1 MPRPNKYQK
10 IIDVKH
16 AQPSLSWT
24 DAARKAGFE
33 VGNFT
38 ASGSYTKDGK
48 AIPKLKNKK
57 ARKRQKQ
64 NRLNDMKL
72 DKELLDE
79 LTRQESLGN
88 LKQEDY
94 FADRA
99 RRLEEYKKALAR
111 YKETGVA
118 VDDGHMT
125 TRKNNSPNARA
136 PELSRVNQAKQAG
149 QPLSDIDML
158 DAMLPR
164 SDVEDLYNYL
174 APSQLPDLNVDERAR
189 MLSGEISGQQALAIA
204 DNRHRSENFRVD
216 ALGLS
221 PQQKAMAMRASRR
234 LAPGPLSI
242 IPGFAATGQQLQNT
256 LADPSPQNI
265 RNLAFDAGNSLA
277 DIAGLHPLTAGPSE
291 VIQRG
296 LDVGQMAANASD
308 HLQSMKVK
316 PPN

>member
-1 MPRPNKYQK
+1 MPRSNKYQK

-16 AQPSLSWT
+16 AKPFLTWT
-24 DAARKAGFE
+24 EAARKAGFE

-38 ASGSYTKDGK
+38 ASGRYTKDGK
-48 AIPKLKNKK
+48 AIPKVKNKQ
-57 ARKRQKQ
+57 ARDRQNR

-79 LTRQESLGN
+79 LARQESLGN

-118 VDDGHMT
+118 VDDGHLT
-125 TRKNNSPNARA
+125 TRKNDSPSARA
-136 PELSRVNQAKQAG
+136 PESSRVNQAKRNE

-164 SDVEDLYNYL
+164 SDVEDLYYYL
-174 APSQLPDLNVDERAR
+174 APSQLPDLTIHERTR

-204 DNRHRSENFRVD
+204 DNRHRTENLRVD

-234 LAPGPLSI
+234 LAPGPLSV
-242 IPGFAATGQQLQNT
+242 IPGLAATAQQLQNT
-256 LADPSPQNI
+256 LEDPSPQNI
-265 RNLAFDAGNSLA
+265 RNLAFDAGNSLT

-291 VIQRG
+291 AIQRG
-296 LDVGQMAANASD
+296 LDVAQMTANAND
-308 HLQSMKVK
+308 HLQSLKAN
-316 PPN
+316 PH